1 MFNNLEGSKNHV
13 SEHSRLESVE
23 KEVIELKNMIYQLLE
38 ANKKYLITN
47 NTSRYFYLFFMRI
60 EYLHKL
66 ILKLFKALY
75 FVTCLVLYLP
85 KFYIFINL

>member
-38 ANKKYLITN
+38 ANKKY
-47 NTSRYFYLFFMRI
+47 FD
-60 EYLHKL
+60 
-66 ILKLFKALY
+66 LK
-75 FVTCLVLYLP
+75 
-85 KFYIFINL
+85 